1 MTDFIQRSLEELKS
15 RNLYRQLK
23 VVDGEQDATVRLD
36 GREVLNLSSNNY
48 LGLANH
54 PALKEAAREAL
65 DRYGCGSGAS
75 RLISGNMTAHE
86 ELERRIARFK
96 GTEAALVFN
105 SGYQANVGIIATL
118 VEKDDLV
125 LSDQLN
131 HASIIDGCRLSRAAV
146 SVYRHC
152 DMDHL
157 ESLLK
162 DAPANARKLIVTESI
177 FSMDGDIVPLREMVE
192 LAERY
197 GAMVMVDEAHA
208 TGVRGPNGAGVVAE
222 LGLGDRVLV
231 QMGTL
236 GKALGAFGAYAA
248 GSARLR
254 ELLINRAR
262 SFIFTTSLPPVV
274 LAMAGAA
281 VDLVEKEPAR
291 QCALHRNA
299 GQLRNGLQRLGYAV
313 GGSTQIIPVMV
324 GEEQPCMQLAARLL
338 ESGFYVQGIRPPTV
352 PPGTSRLRVTTMA
365 THTAEQMEQALHAFE
380 QAGRESVRPGN
391 SNQLATGAAGT
402 GERNEV
408 GTARALPTS
417 GREHESQQRIPD
429 PEAHGPHASVA
440 PLHPDAGVDGR
451 KPLHHRRGRGQL
463 PHRRDGNRY
472 LDGVSSLWCNLFGHR
487 RPELDQALKAQTDR
501 IAHSTFLG
509 LSHVP
514 GIELAARLTA
524 LVPAGLTRVFYSD
537 SGATAVEVA
546 LKLAV
551 QYWQLLGRT
560 QKTRF
565 ARLEESYHGDT
576 VGAMSV
582 GYSDLFHHFHRDLLF
597 PTLAVKPPYAY
608 QREQGLGEAEAM
620 ARSVQEARDTVTR
633 EKERLAAFIMEP
645 VMQGAAGM
653 WPQPAGYVKA
663 VRDIC
668 KDNDVLFIADEVA
681 TGFGHTG
688 RMWACEHDGV
698 SPDLMCVG
706 KGITGGYLPLA
717 ATFATEEIFS
727 AFLGGYGEF
736 KSFFHGHTYTG
747 NPLGC
752 AVALASL
759 DVFEQDALM
768 ETVPPKIAW
777 LEDRIRKDILTLAHV
792 RELRQRGFMTG
803 IELVKDKQ
811 RGERYDPGV
820 RIANQVVLEAR
831 RRGVIVRPLG
841 DTLIMLP
848 PLTISDTE
856 LETLMDVVRDSILQV
871 TEAS

>member
-1 MTDFIQRSLEELKS
+1 MSTSDQYQTLK
-15 RNLYRQLK
+15 RMDHTHLWHPFTQMQEWM
-23 VVDGEQDATVRLD
+23 GED
-36 GREVLNLSSNNY
+36 
-48 LGLANH
+48 
-54 PALKEAAREAL
+54 P
-65 DRYGCGSGAS
+65 C
-75 RLISGNMTAHE
+75 
-86 ELERRIARFK
+86 
-96 GTEAALVFN
+96 
-105 SGYQANVGIIATL
+105 IIAGGEGSYL
-118 VEKDDLV
+118 
-125 LSDQLN
+125 
-131 HASIIDGCRLSRAAV
+131 IDV
-146 SVYRHC
+146 
-152 DMDHL
+152 
-157 ESLLK
+157 
-162 DAPANARKLIVTESI
+162 N
-177 FSMDGDIVPLREMVE
+177 
-192 LAERY
+192 
-197 GAMVMVDEAHA
+197 
-208 TGVRGPNGAGVVAE
+208 
-222 LGLGDRVLV
+222 
-231 QMGTL
+231 
-236 GKALGAFGAYAA
+236 
-248 GSARLR
+248 
-254 ELLINRAR
+254 
-262 SFIFTTSLPPVV
+262 
-274 LAMAGAA
+274 
-281 VDLVEKEPAR
+281 
-291 QCALHRNA
+291 
-299 GQLRNGLQRLGYAV
+299 
-313 GGSTQIIPVMV
+313 
-324 GEEQPCMQLAARLL
+324 
-338 ESGFYVQGIRPPTV
+338 
-352 PPGTSRLRVTTMA
+352 
-365 THTAEQMEQALHAFE
+365 
-380 QAGRESVRPGN
+380 
-391 SNQLATGAAGT
+391 
-402 GERNEV
+402 
-408 GTARALPTS
+408 
-417 GREHESQQRIPD
+417 
-429 PEAHGPHASVA
+429 
-440 PLHPDAGVDGR
+440 
-451 KPLHHRRGRGQL
+451 
-463 PHRRDGNRY
+463 GNRY

-582 GYSDLFHHFHRDLLF
+582 GYSELFHHFHRDLLF

-608 QREQGLGEAEAM
+608 QREQGLSEAEAM
-620 ARSVQEARDTVTR
+620 DRSVQEARDTVTR

-663 VRDIC
+663 IRDIC

-727 AFLGGYGEF
+727 AFLGDYGEF

-752 AVALASL
+752 AVALATL

-803 IELVKDKQ
+803 IELVKDKA

-856 LETLMDVVRDSILQV
+856 LETLVNVVRDSIQQV